1 MDYVVNLDRL
11 NKEDVMSVATSLL
24 YTMRGFPSYSVVS
37 EIPYILDYES
47 FLKLIKYYGG
57 MTIRIPT
64 IEEVNDK
71 LRVLVLYQMKEVLKL
86 PWDECLKKAG
96 YSPEESSSARSSLVH
111 FKKMLETQEIGG
123 RVYE

>member
-1 MDYVVNLDRL
+1 MDYVLNLDRL
-11 NKEDVMSVATSLL
+11 NKEDVASVATALL

-37 EIPYILDYES
+37 ELPYILDYDS
-47 FLKLIKYYGG
+47 FIKLVKYYGG

-64 IEEVNDK
+64 IEEVSDL
-71 LRVLVLYQMKEVLKL
+71 LRVLVLYQMREVLKL
-86 PWDECLKKAG
+86 PWEECLEKAG

-111 FKKMLETQEIGG
+111 FKKMISSQEIGG